1 MAAAR
6 MNSTFSGSLDKVGG
20 LLSNL
25 KRTDQDNL
33 HEAVRSGDSKFLG
46 KRLRRISSNAVIDT
60 RDNDGR
66 TPYVAECRIVS
77 SKFKHVMERKR
88 QKG

>member
-6 MNSTFSGSLDKVGG
+6 INSSLDKVGG

-25 KRTDQDNL
+25 KKSDHENL

-46 KRLRRISSNAVIDT
+46 KRLRRISSTAAIDT

-66 TPYVAECRIVS
+66 TPYVAA
-77 SKFKHVMERKR
+77 FY
-88 QKG
+88 